1 MKPNINEALNFLDNY
16 APEELARLRKEH
28 PSQLAKQVLMPNH
41 AGVTDPALEIRG
53 RAMQA
58 ALKNLAKPSL
68 YALSIALKKTR
79 TAERL
84 EDWASVI
91 TALGA
96 FATTFTAASFLNET
110 SLKIGVASF
119 TFLASLV
126 TIMAKQHRRS
136 LFAKDIGEHT
146 QTLANAQDSVTIWLR
161 DLDIYLSPK
170 TPASYDEKV
179 SAIIDDADKLFRTVN
194 LALIELGL
202 ERVNA

>member
-28 PSQLAKQVLMPNH
+28 PSKLAKQVLMPNH

-53 RAMQA
+53 KAMQA
-58 ALKNLAKPSL
+58 ALKNLAKTSVH
-68 YALSIALKKTR
+68 ALSIALKKTR
-79 TAERL
+79 TVERL

-96 FATTFTAASFLNET
+96 FATAFTAVSSINDT

-126 TIMAKQHRRS
+126 TILAKQGQRS
-136 LFAKDIGEHT
+136 LFAKDISEHT
-146 QTLANAQDSVTIWLR
+146 KTLANAQDSAASYLR

-170 TPASYDEKV
+170 TPATYDKKV

-202 ERVNA
+202 ERVDA